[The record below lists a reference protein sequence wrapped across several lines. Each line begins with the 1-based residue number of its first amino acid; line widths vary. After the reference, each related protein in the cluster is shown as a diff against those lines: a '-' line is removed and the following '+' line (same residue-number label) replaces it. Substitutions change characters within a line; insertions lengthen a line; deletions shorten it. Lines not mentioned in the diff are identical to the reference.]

1 MGLACVSC
9 YEWKDGR
16 RRRKRKRGDMEGDE
30 GEGGRQEQR
39 KLMEHLEI
47 FWNHWTVFLIL
58 SNRAWKRG
66 LSK

>member
-1 MGLACVSC
+1 
-9 YEWKDGR
+9 
-16 RRRKRKRGDMEGDE
+16 MEGDE